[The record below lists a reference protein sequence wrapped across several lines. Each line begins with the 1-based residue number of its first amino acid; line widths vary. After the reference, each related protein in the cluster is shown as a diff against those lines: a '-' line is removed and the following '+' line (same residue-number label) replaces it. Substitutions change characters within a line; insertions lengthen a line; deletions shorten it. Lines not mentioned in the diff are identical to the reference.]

1 MKLHFEDNLDYQM
14 AAIESVVSLF
24 KGQEIS
30 RSEFTVTYRPESGPQ
45 ASLGLE
51 ENELGVGNRLQLV
64 DEELLDNLHAIQLDN
79 GLRPA
84 GNLASGDFTVEM
96 ETGTGKTYVYLRTI
110 FELNKNYGFTK
121 FVIVVPSVAIKE
133 GTKKTLEITRDHFEN
148 LYPKA
153 KGYEYFLYD
162 SSKPG
167 QVRSFATSSNIQI
180 MVTTVGAINKKDVNN
195 LYKEHENTGGEKPI
209 DLIKATS
216 PIIIVDEPQSV
227 DGGLQGQGKKA
238 LDAMSPLCTLR
249 YSATHV
255 DKHHMVYR
263 LDAVDAY
270 DQGLV
275 KQIEVASLQIE
286 GGNNKPYIKLEST
299 HNRKGSITAK
309 IEIDVQRG
317 KKISRETLTVEDG
330 DDLEQIANRA
340 IYENMQIGTITCG
353 KNNES
358 IQVKG
363 PGIDRTLTPGDAI
376 GGVSPDEIKRLMIR
390 RTIKEHLDKELTFAA
405 NKQPIKVLSLFF
417 IDSVEHYRQY
427 DEDGSVVK
435 GKYASMFEEEYT
447 KLAKSSDYQSL
458 FNEIDLETNAA
469 EVHNG
474 YFSIDKKEKLVDTA
488 ENTQAGRDNSERAYN
503 LIMQEKEK
511 LLSFS
516 TKLKFIFSHSAL
528 KEGWDN
534 PNVFQICA
542 LRDMGSERERRQTIG
557 RGLRLC
563 VNQDGQRLRGSDIN
577 TLTVIATESYE
588 EFAENLQKEI
598 EEDTGIRFGIVESHQ
613 FATVLIIDDKGE
625 AAPLGVDQSEK
636 IWKFLKAEGFVDA
649 KGKVQDS
656 LRTSLKDGSFKLPDD
671 IKAELGSKADVA
683 EEDIQGI
690 LKKLAGKLDIKN
702 ADDRRI
708 IRTREAVLQS
718 EEFKALWERIKYK
731 TTYRVDFNN
740 NKLITDCA
748 KAILDC
754 PPITKTRAQF
764 RKADIAIG
772 KGGVT
777 AEETDVSR
785 FTTIHEDDIE
795 LPDIITDLQDKT
807 QLTRSSI
814 VKILTQSHRLQDFA
828 RNPQQFIDYA
838 SEAINRT
845 KRLALVDGI
854 KYSKIGDEH
863 FYAQELF
870 QQEELKGYL
879 KNTLETQK
887 SVYTHV
893 VYDSAGVEKTFAE
906 DLEKNEAVKV
916 YAKLPSWFKIPT
928 PLGTYNPDWAVV
940 VDDEGREKLYFVVET
955 KGSTWWGDLRHVEG
969 AKIKCG
975 ERHFEEVAN
984 DDNPAR
990 YVRAVDVNG
999 MMSHINQD

>member
-1 MKLHFEDNLDYQM
+1 
-14 AAIESVVSLF
+14 
-24 KGQEIS
+24 
-30 RSEFTVTYRPESGPQ
+30 
-45 ASLGLE
+45 
-51 ENELGVGNRLQLV
+51 
-64 DEELLDNLHAIQLDN
+64 
-79 GLRPA
+79 
-84 GNLASGDFTVEM
+84 
-96 ETGTGKTYVYLRTI
+96 
-110 FELNKNYGFTK
+110 
-121 FVIVVPSVAIKE
+121 
-133 GTKKTLEITRDHFEN
+133 
-148 LYPKA
+148 
-153 KGYEYFLYD
+153 
-162 SSKPG
+162 
-167 QVRSFATSSNIQI
+167 
-180 MVTTVGAINKKDVNN
+180 
-195 LYKEHENTGGEKPI
+195 
-209 DLIKATS
+209 
-216 PIIIVDEPQSV
+216 
-227 DGGLQGQGKKA
+227 
-238 LDAMSPLCTLR
+238 
-249 YSATHV
+249 
-255 DKHHMVYR
+255 
-263 LDAVDAY
+263 
-270 DQGLV
+270 
-275 KQIEVASLQIE
+275 
-286 GGNNKPYIKLEST
+286 
-299 HNRKGSITAK
+299 
-309 IEIDVQRG
+309 
-317 KKISRETLTVEDG
+317 
-330 DDLEQIANRA
+330 
-340 IYENMQIGTITCG
+340 
-353 KNNES
+353 
-358 IQVKG
+358 
-363 PGIDRTLTPGDAI
+363 
-376 GGVSPDEIKRLMIR
+376 
-390 RTIKEHLDKELTFAA
+390 
-405 NKQPIKVLSLFF
+405 
-417 IDSVEHYRQY
+417 
-427 DEDGSVVK
+427 
-435 GKYASMFEEEYT
+435 
-447 KLAKSSDYQSL
+447 
-458 FNEIDLETNAA
+458 
-469 EVHNG
+469 
-474 YFSIDKKEKLVDTA
+474 
-488 ENTQAGRDNSERAYN
+488 
-503 LIMQEKEK
+503 
-511 LLSFS
+511 
-516 TKLKFIFSHSAL
+516 
-528 KEGWDN
+528 
-534 PNVFQICA
+534 
-542 LRDMGSERERRQTIG
+542 MGSERERRQTIG

-613 FATVLIIDDKGE
+613 FATVLIVNDKGE
-625 AAPLGVDQSEK
+625 AAPLGVEQSDK
-636 IWKFLKAEGFVDA
+636 IWKFLKSEDFVDA

-656 LRTSLKDGSFKLPDD
+656 LRTALKDGSFKLPDD
-671 IKAELGSKADVA
+671 IKAELGCNADLA

-740 NKLITDCA
+740 DKLIVDCA

-814 VKILTQSHRLQDFA
+814 VKILTESHRLQDFS

-887 SVYTHV
+887 SIYTHV

-940 VDDEGREKLYFVVET
+940 VDDEGKEKLYFVVET

-984 DDNPAR
+984 DENPAR
-990 YVRAVDVNG
+990 YIRAVDVNG
-999 MMSHINQD
+999 MMAHIKQD